1 MSNRHRY
8 THYAEK
14 TNTQHSS
21 GLSFIRLRAVCQD
34 RRAGQDNRRAKNN
47 RSDELLLE
55 TPGEAGEEA
64 QLDTVGAEI
73 PGDGDERRSKGPRS
87 HGVARVQIQAVLMA
101 VGGIWRADPFLVG
114 AVNVTGSV
122 DPGAEIEIFQR
133 HKVVAANL
141 VFRGHLVKLCGEEK
155 GGGRGGA
162 FGGSA

>member
-1 MSNRHRY
+1 
-8 THYAEK
+8 
-14 TNTQHSS
+14 
-21 GLSFIRLRAVCQD
+21 
-34 RRAGQDNRRAKNN
+34 
-47 RSDELLLE
+47 
-55 TPGEAGEEA
+55 
-64 QLDTVGAEI
+64 
-73 PGDGDERRSKGPRS
+73 
-87 HGVARVQIQAVLMA
+87 MA

-114 AVNVTGSV
+114 AVNVTGFV